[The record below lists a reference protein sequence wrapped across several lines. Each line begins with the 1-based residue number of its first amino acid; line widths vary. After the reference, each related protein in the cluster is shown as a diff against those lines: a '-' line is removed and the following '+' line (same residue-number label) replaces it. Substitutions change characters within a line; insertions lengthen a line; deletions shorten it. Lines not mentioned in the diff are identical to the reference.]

1 MRIRIAG
8 KGDCQQIAEIYAPIV
23 EHTHISFETVPPD
36 ADEIARRMA
45 GALANHVWLVAEE
58 AGRVDG
64 YAYAGAHRD
73 RAAYRWSA
81 DTTIYVRD
89 SAHGKGIGSSLYAML
104 LRILV
109 AQNYR
114 RAFAGIALPNPA
126 SIGLHEAVGYRH
138 IGTYPDVGYKF
149 GRWHDVGWWSLPL
162 NDRSGPPAPIVPLK
176 ELGDLRKFLA

>member
-1 MRIRIAG
+1 MQIRIAG

-23 EHTHISFETVPPD
+23 EHTHISFETVPPA

-45 GALANHVWLVAEE
+45 VALENHVWLVAEE

-73 RAAYRWSA
+73 RAAYGWST

-89 SAHGKGIGSSLYAML
+89 SARGKGIGRSLYAVL
-104 LRILV
+104 LPILA

-114 RAFAGIALPNPA
+114 RAFAGIALPNPG
-126 SIGLHEAVGYRH
+126 SIGLHEALGFRH
-138 IGTYPDVGYKF
+138 IGTYPDVGFKS

-162 NDRSGPPAPIVPLK
+162 NVRDGRPASIVPLK
-176 ELGDLRKFLA
+176 KLGDLGKFLA